1 MKGPFAGGADMLV
14 VYGGLFTCC
23 SPLITCACIGHA
35 NTNHKNSG
43 MSELFD
49 LRSFGTQGTATSQN
63 HANVPPSPSPCV
75 RVAWCDTQMSSPP
88 AGSMQD
94 DECPEA
100 PAFLA
105 AAKENIPFGFGTAL
119 GQTSPSRISG
129 IRARRR
135 ARRTRSHK
143 YVYAR
148 PVSKPAQLHTVP
160 PRTSPRSL
168 TRMKSD
174 QTAGFPLESPKN
186 RQEPEPEREP
196 DQEPNPTPTPIPPSK
211 NGQLCPSS
219 DDSFSRIFDE
229 SPLDAAAIDEIA
241 CRQGW

>member
-1 MKGPFAGGADMLV
+1 
-14 VYGGLFTCC
+14 
-23 SPLITCACIGHA
+23 
-35 NTNHKNSG
+35 

-49 LRSFGTQGTATSQN
+49 LRSFGTPGTATSQN
-63 HANVPPSPSPCV
+63 HNNISPSPSPSPCA
-75 RVAWCDTQMSSPP
+75 RVAWCDTQLSSPP

-135 ARRTRSHK
+135 ARRTLSHK

-148 PVSKPAQLHTVP
+148 PANKPAQLHAVP

-168 TRMKSD
+168 MRVQSD
-174 QTAGFPLESPKN
+174 PTAGSPLQTQKTRRDSPAEPE
-186 RQEPEPEREP
+186 QEP
-196 DQEPNPTPTPIPPSK
+196 DPTPTPIPPSK
-211 NGQLCPSS
+211 SGPLCPSS